1 LVIYQIFFNKQE
13 LDPLFI
19 EKSYYITPGSIDEK
33 GKKEK
38 PSSSTIIIQ
47 DKVYSLL
54 VKVLHDTKKVA
65 IRKLVLK
72 AKNDIITRQRPLVN

>member
-1 LVIYQIFFNKQE
+1 MIFFNKQE

-38 PSSSTIIIQ
+38 PSSTIIIQ
-47 DKVYSLL
+47 DKCGKISSTIHIL
-54 VKVLHDTKKVA
+54 DS
-65 IRKLVLK
+65 IGSF
-72 AKNDIITRQRPLVN
+72 RPLTDIS

>member
-1 LVIYQIFFNKQE
+1 MIFFNKQE

-47 DKVYSLL
+47 DKCGKRSSTIHILDSIGY
-54 VKVLHDTKKVA
+54 
-65 IRKLVLK
+65 
-72 AKNDIITRQRPLVN
+72 

>member
-1 LVIYQIFFNKQE
+1 MIFFNKQE

-19 EKSYYITPGSIDEK
+19 EKSYYITPDSIDKKKK
-33 GKKEK
+33 GKA
-38 PSSSTIIIQ
+38 SSSTITIQ
-47 DKVYSLL
+47 DKVYCLL

-72 AKNDIITRQRPLVN
+72 AKNDITTRQRPLIN